1 MRPLHTAVF
10 SLPMWAGT
18 VKETWFQVYEKVH
31 FLSVPEMVSPSF
43 KFSLVLLMQTDQCT
57 TGGNFACSKDIL
69 DIQILYVF
77 EDWILN
83 DKG

>member
-43 KFSLVLLMQTDQCT
+43 KEQRDLILAEFLEFLPAPDQSQ
-57 TGGNFACSKDIL
+57 G
-69 DIQILYVF
+69 
-77 EDWILN
+77 
-83 DKG
+83 